1 MGICVKLKH
10 NKEAR
15 QHHGPWVG
23 NNMLLGMRGKAVNL
37 EVDRSPLGP
46 RVLFRRRCGHLGPW
60 LLGVAWGGLNLPT
73 QSGVVWTHL

>member
-1 MGICVKLKH
+1 MAELGCCHHGRIVGICLKLKH

-23 NNMLLGMRGKAVNL
+23 NNMLFGICGRAVNL

-46 RVLFRRRCGHLGPW
+46 CVLFR
-60 LLGVAWGGLNLPT
+60 
-73 QSGVVWTHL
+73 